1 MEHLAE
7 NQNNL
12 KIDVEILKRDMHQ
25 LNGLFSRLDVTI
37 EKLGEVS
44 TNLTKMIAVHE
55 NRLEQQENADK
66 KNHDMIQLLFEK
78 VEERRRETESTKE
91 DFRKEITKL
100 HDDILREIKELKHNQ
115 NDYYEKSGRRIGALE
130 KWKWMVMG
138 AGVLLGS
145 LAGFLSKLIPS
156 AG

>member
-1 MEHLAE
+1 MDQLAE

-55 NRLEQQENADK
+55 NRLEQQEDADK

-78 VEERRRETESTKE
+78 VEERRKETETTKE
-91 DFRKEITKL
+91 DFRKDITKL
-100 HDDILREIKELKHNQ
+100 HDDILKEIKELKQNQ
-115 NDYYEKSGRRIGALE
+115 NEYYERSGRRIGALE
-130 KWKWMVMG
+130 KWKWMVVG
-138 AGVLLGS
+138 GGILLGS
-145 LAGFLSKLIPS
+145 IAGFLTKLIP
-156 AG
+156 G

>member
-55 NRLEQQENADK
+55 NRLEQHEDTEK
-66 KNHDMIQLLFEK
+66 KNQDMIQLLFAK
-78 VEERRRETESTKE
+78 VEERRKETETSKE

-100 HDDILREIKELKHNQ
+100 HDDILREIKELKQNQ
-115 NDYYEKSGRRIGALE
+115 NEYYDKSGRRIGALE
-130 KWKWMVMG
+130 KWKWMIMG

-145 LAGFLSKLIPS
+145 LAGFLSKLIP
-156 AG
+156 G

>member
-55 NRLEQQENADK
+55 NRLEQHEDTEK
-66 KNHDMIQLLFEK
+66 KNQDMIQLLFAK
-78 VEERRRETESTKE
+78 VEERRKETETSKE

-100 HDDILREIKELKHNQ
+100 HDDILREIKELKQNQ
-115 NDYYEKSGRRIGALE
+115 NEYYDKSGRRIGALE
-130 KWKWMVMG
+130 KWKWMIMR

-145 LAGFLSKLIPS
+145 LAGFLSKLIP
-156 AG
+156 G

>member
-1 MEHLAE
+1 MDQLAE

-55 NRLEQQENADK
+55 NRLEQQEDADK

-78 VEERRRETESTKE
+78 VEERRKETETNKE
-91 DFRKEITKL
+91 DFRKDITKL
-100 HDDILREIKELKHNQ
+100 HDDILKEIKELKQNQ
-115 NDYYEKSGRRIGALE
+115 NEYYERSGRRIGALE
-130 KWKWMVMG
+130 KWKWMVVG
-138 AGVLLGS
+138 GGILLGS
-145 LAGFLSKLIPS
+145 ISGFLTKLIQ
-156 AG
+156 G

>member
-7 NQNNL
+7 NQNSL

-55 NRLEQQENADK
+55 NRLEQHEDTEK
-66 KNHDMIQLLFEK
+66 KNQDMIQLLFAK
-78 VEERRRETESTKE
+78 VEERRRDTETSKE

-100 HDDILREIKELKHNQ
+100 HDDILREIKELKQNQ
-115 NDYYEKSGRRIGALE
+115 NEYYEKSGRRISALE
-130 KWKWMVMG
+130 KWKWMIMG

-145 LAGFLSKLIPS
+145 LAGFLSKLIP
-156 AG
+156 G

>member
-55 NRLEQQENADK
+55 NRLEQHEDSEK
-66 KNHDMIQLLFEK
+66 KNQDMIQLLFAK
-78 VEERRRETESTKE
+78 VEERRKETETSKE

-100 HDDILREIKELKHNQ
+100 HDDILREIKELKQNQ
-115 NDYYEKSGRRIGALE
+115 NEYYEKSGRRIGALE
-130 KWKWMVMG
+130 KWKWMIMG

-145 LAGFLSKLIPS
+145 LAGFLTKLIPS